1 MMLSKGRE
9 LFFKGEIYLAE
20 NSLKR
25 EKDYK
30 CLAYLYEKQKLYSKA
45 LKVYGDKEKLTLRE
59 LMRANNCLKKIGDF
73 KSSLYLENIIEVVKN
88 KDVKTNYLHHSKFGY
103 GVILKEE
110 TSVKECFF
118 PILQKR
124 INLITK

>member
-1 MMLSKGRE
+1 MTSSKGRE

-20 NSLKR
+20 KSLKR

-45 LKVYGDKEKLTLRE
+45 LKIYENKIELTLRE
-59 LMRANNCLKKIGDF
+59 LIRANGCLKKIGDF
-73 KSSLYLENIIEVVKN
+73 ESSMYLENIIEVVRTKN
-88 KDVKTNYLHHSKFGY
+88 EKNSYLYHSKFGY
-103 GVILKEE
+103 GVILKEKDDI
-110 TSVKECFF
+110 KECFF

-124 INLITK
+124 ITLILK

>member
-1 MMLSKGRE
+1 MTLSKGRE

-20 NSLKR
+20 KNLKR

-45 LKVYGDKEKLTLRE
+45 LRVYENKKELTLRE
-59 LMRANNCLKKIGDF
+59 LIRANDCLKKIGDF
-73 KSSLYLENIIEVVKN
+73 ESSLYLESIIEA
-88 KDVKTNYLHHSKFGY
+88 VKTKNEKNSYLYHSKFGY
-103 GVILKEE
+103 GVILKEGND
-110 TSVKECFF
+110 VKECYF

-124 INLITK
+124 INLVSK